1 MASETESA
9 QTLHVFS
16 GLPENKL
23 LDEYMYGVVSLQMTK
38 SENSSLL
45 EVSDLWSPTNIV
57 WVK

>member
-38 SENSSLL
+38 SEN
-45 EVSDLWSPTNIV
+45 WT
-57 WVK
+57 